1 MIREVVSVLR
11 HCHSTHERIDMSS
24 VERIYQSVLRISHT
38 LYNEETKNELDVIL
52 NDACD
57 EIASLKAQLNSKQML
72 VDNLYEL
79 VNAQKQLEQIPR
91 TARKEK

>member
-1 MIREVVSVLR
+1 
-11 HCHSTHERIDMSS
+11 MSS